1 MSSGGALSLC
11 NRLRNDTHVSKHGPL
26 ANECFING
34 LSDVPHVLL
43 LFFSVPILIVWK
55 KSFYG
60 TIHSK
65 SWVHFPGHGIRWFLF
80 VVLCLVTLAEFSEGL
95 ATDMMRPDTELHLYI
110 PHAVNFLGILMSMF
124 YYHNAELWNSPSFLL
139 LLDFYWPCCLITE
152 VLKLLNILVEDL
164 TVHHMRFV
172 LTVISLILYV
182 LLILVE
188 LNTWRKLVSILKK
201 CNINV
206 AINVTFMF
214 ELKPFNCFFN

>member
-1 MSSGGALSLC
+1 MSSGGSLALC
-11 NRLRNDTHVSKHGPL
+11 DRQRNDTHVTLRGPL

-34 LSDVPHVLL
+34 LSVVPHVLL

-80 VVLCLVTLAEFSEGL
+80 VMLCIITLAELAEGL
-95 ATDMMRPDTELHLYI
+95 TSDYQREGTQLHLYI
-110 PHAVNFLGILMSMF
+110 PHGVNFLGILMSMF

-139 LLDFYWPCCLITE
+139 LLAFYWPCCLMTE
-152 VLKLLNILVEDL
+152 VLKLLNILVENLNFRHIRFIL
-164 TVHHMRFV
+164 TNSSLV
-172 LTVISLILYV
+172 LYC

-188 LNTWRKLVSILKK
+188 LNTWRKLVS
-201 CNINV
+201 
-206 AINVTFMF
+206 
-214 ELKPFNCFFN
+214 